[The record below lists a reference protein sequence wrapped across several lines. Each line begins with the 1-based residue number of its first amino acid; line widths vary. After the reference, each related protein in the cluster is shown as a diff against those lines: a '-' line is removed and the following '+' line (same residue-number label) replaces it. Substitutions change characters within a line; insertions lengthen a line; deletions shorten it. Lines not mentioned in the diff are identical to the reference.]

1 MVFKKYVDRL
11 VEAARKERSVSYR
24 IVIGLVGAVA
34 FVVVVP
40 AVLFV
45 ASYGLDKYVLAERAR
60 LLEHGVGAL
69 SAIVGLAL
77 MAWSVLTFVTIGK
90 GTAVP
95 IAPPRKLIVSGP
107 YRFCRNPMILG
118 AMLYYLGVGT
128 YFGSLRIGI
137 VMFLLSLIIGSCYI
151 KLIEEKELQLK
162 FGADYEEY
170 KTTDVVLCCRNSELI
185 SIAEEFCLFPF
196 GLQRIERSVNG
207 SLPSRPIAKSCIQP
221 PKPGMG

>member
-11 VEAARKERSVSYR
+11 VETARKERSVSYR

-45 ASYGLDKYVLAERAR
+45 VSYGLDKYVLAERAR
-60 LLEHGVGAL
+60 LLELGVGAVT
-69 SAIVGLAL
+69 AIVGLVL

-107 YRFCRNPMILG
+107 YKFCRNPMILG

-128 YFGSLRIGI
+128 YFGSLRIGM
-137 VMFLLSLIIGSCYI
+137 VMFLLSLIIGSCYM
-151 KLIEEKELQLK
+151 KLIEEKELHLK
-162 FGADYEEY
+162 FGAEYEDY
-170 KTTDVVLCCRNSELI
+170 KKNKPFLI
-185 SIAEEFCLFPF
+185 
-196 GLQRIERSVNG
+196 
-207 SLPSRPIAKSCIQP
+207 
-221 PKPGMG
+221 PKF

>member
-1 MVFKKYVDRL
+1 M
-11 VEAARKERSVSYR
+11 SYR

-40 AVLFV
+40 AVFFV
-45 ASYGLDKYVLAERAR
+45 ASYGLDKYFLAERAR
-60 LLEHGVGAL
+60 LLELGVGGA
-69 SAIVGLAL
+69 SAIVGLFF

-95 IAPPRKLIVSGP
+95 IAPPRKLVVSGP
-107 YRFCRNPMILG
+107 YKLCRNPMTFG

-137 VMFLLSLIIGSCYI
+137 VMLLLTLIIGTCYT

-162 FGADYEEY
+162 FGAEYEEY
-170 KTTDVVLCCRNSELI
+170 KRRTSFL
-185 SIAEEFCLFPF
+185 
-196 GLQRIERSVNG
+196 
-207 SLPSRPIAKSCIQP
+207 LPKF
-221 PKPGMG
+221 

>member
-1 MVFKKYVDRL
+1 MLFKKYVDRL
-11 VEAARKERSVSYR
+11 VEAARKERSVGYR
-24 IVIGLVGAVA
+24 IAIGLVGAVA

-40 AVLFV
+40 AALFL
-45 ASYGLDKYVLAERAR
+45 ASYGFDKYVLAERAWF
-60 LLEHGVGAL
+60 LELGVGAVT
-69 SAIVGLAL
+69 AIVGLFF

-107 YRFCRNPMILG
+107 YKFCRNPMILG

-170 KTTDVVLCCRNSELI
+170 KKNKPFLI
-185 SIAEEFCLFPF
+185 
-196 GLQRIERSVNG
+196 
-207 SLPSRPIAKSCIQP
+207 
-221 PKPGMG
+221 PKF

>member
-45 ASYGLDKYVLAERAR
+45 ASYGLDKYALAERAR

-107 YRFCRNPMILG
+107 YKFCRNPMILG
-118 AMLYYLGVGT
+118 AILYYLGVGT

-162 FGADYEEY
+162 FGSDYDEY
-170 KTTDVVLCCRNSELI
+170 KRRTSFL
-185 SIAEEFCLFPF
+185 
-196 GLQRIERSVNG
+196 
-207 SLPSRPIAKSCIQP
+207 LPKF
-221 PKPGMG
+221 

>member
-11 VEAARKERSVSYR
+11 VEAARIERSVSYR

-40 AVLFV
+40 VALFV
-45 ASYGLDKYVLAERAR
+45 ASYGLDKYVLAERVR
-60 LLEHGVGAL
+60 LLELGVGAL

-95 IAPPRKLIVSGP
+95 MAPPRKLIVSGP
-107 YRFCRNPMILG
+107 YKFCRNPMILG

-128 YFGSLRIGI
+128 HFGSLRIGI
-137 VMFLLSLIIGSCYI
+137 VMFLLSLIVGSCYI

-170 KTTDVVLCCRNSELI
+170 KKNKPFLI
-185 SIAEEFCLFPF
+185 
-196 GLQRIERSVNG
+196 
-207 SLPSRPIAKSCIQP
+207 
-221 PKPGMG
+221 PKF